1 MPTALSQT
9 HVYIYFIYKLNLH
22 GCHHIIA
29 FSLEKTSSSF
39 QVKREGQQ
47 VAPGPNRAAV
57 TDQHDGALHWGIS
70 QPCPT
75 ANPSLCD
82 MIHKDPHAILDY
94 PHVHHI
100 AWYIQVHVLHT
111 QIGSLMSW
119 DSSSEVQEGTV
130 RKSSIFL
137 CVQLAHAGP
146 LWFLTSGESVFFCI
160 SIPWAQEHNTHSL
173 TATPILVKC
182 NYISI
187 FISVPCRISV
197 PCKHMKTLRII
208 KLRSYISFSMFKHRN

>member
-1 MPTALSQT
+1 MDVTTSLHSVWRRLAAHSRWKGKDSRLPLGPTEQQSLTNTMVPCIGAFLSLAPLPTPHCVTWYTRT
-9 HVYIYFIYKLNLH
+9 HMQY
-22 GCHHIIA
+22 
-29 FSLEKTSSSF
+29 T
-39 QVKREGQQ
+39 
-47 VAPGPNRAAV
+47 
-57 TDQHDGALHWGIS
+57 
-70 QPCPT
+70 
-75 ANPSLCD
+75 
-82 MIHKDPHAILDY
+82 
-94 PHVHHI
+94 HVHHI
-100 AWYIQVHVLHT
+100 AWYIRVHVLHT

-130 RKSSIFL
+130 RESSTFL
-137 CVQLAHAGP
+137 RVQLAHAGP

-187 FISVPCRISV
+187 FISVPCRLSV